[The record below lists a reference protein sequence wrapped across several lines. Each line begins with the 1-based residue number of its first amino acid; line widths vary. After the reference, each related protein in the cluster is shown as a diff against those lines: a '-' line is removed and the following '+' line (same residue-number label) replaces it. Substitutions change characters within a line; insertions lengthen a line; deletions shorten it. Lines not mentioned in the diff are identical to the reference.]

1 MYRLIALG
9 LGYLLGGVQT
19 AILYGRLR
27 GIEIREHGSG
37 NAGATNTLRV
47 LGKKAALIVF
57 IGDVLKA
64 AAAVVIAKLLFPE
77 FSLLAGLYAGI
88 GAIIGHSYPL
98 FFKFKGGKGI
108 AVTVGTIYFIDIRIA
123 LIVSLIFIIS
133 AWTTRIVSSSSL
145 LLTGFIP
152 VLLFVF
158 YKGSPDIMEIVLL
171 GVVIAGIT
179 AYRHKANIARLLK
192 GTESKLG
199 SKKEE

>member
-9 LGYLLGGVQT
+9 LGYLLGGIQT
-19 AILYGRLR
+19 AILYGRFK

-57 IGDVLKA
+57 LGDILKA
-64 AAAVVIAKLLFPE
+64 VLAVIIASWLLFPQMTP
-77 FSLLAGLYAGI
+77 LAGLYAGI

-108 AVTVGTIYFIDIRIA
+108 AVTVGAIYFIDMRIG
-123 LIVSLIFIIS
+123 LIVSLIFIVS
-133 AWTTRIVSSSSL
+133 AWLTRIVSLSSL

-152 VLLFVF
+152 VLLYVF
-158 YKGSPDIMEIVLL
+158 YKGAPNIVEIVVL
-171 GVVIAGIT
+171 GAVIAAIT
-179 AYRHKANIARLLK
+179 AYRHKANIIRLMN
-192 GTESKLG
+192 GTEAKLG
-199 SKKEE
+199 SKK

>member
-9 LGYLLGGVQT
+9 LGYLLGGIQT
-19 AILYGRLR
+19 AILYGRLQ

-64 AAAVVIAKLLFPE
+64 AAAVMIAKLLFPDT
-77 FSLLAGLYAGI
+77 SLLAGLYAGI

-152 VLLFVF
+152 ILLYVF
-158 YKGSPDIMEIVLL
+158 YKGSPNIVEIVCL

-179 AYRHKANIARLLK
+179 AYRHKENIARLLN

-199 SKKEE
+199 SKK